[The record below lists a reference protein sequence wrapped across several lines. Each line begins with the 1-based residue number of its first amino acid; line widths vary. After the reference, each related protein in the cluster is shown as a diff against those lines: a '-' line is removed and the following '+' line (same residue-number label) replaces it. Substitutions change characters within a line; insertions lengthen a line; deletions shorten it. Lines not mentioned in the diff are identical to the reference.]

1 MDLKQALDEVCR
13 RYGLLMS
20 LVVEEALREKIEDL
34 VDTHDLEE
42 AQRTAV
48 GFLDWADVERVRI
61 FKIGDRKS
69 VYR

>member
-1 MDLKQALDEVCR
+1 MDLKEALDGVCR

-34 VDTHDLEE
+34 VDAHDLEE

-48 GFLDWADVERVRI
+48 SFRSWDEVEAELKESNRL
-61 FKIGDRKS
+61 
-69 VYR
+69 